1 MILFLKS
8 KICNIISRYEKYTYY
23 KITKQSD
30 KKMGFISCNL
40 NVL

>member
-8 KICNIISRYEKYTYY
+8 KICNIIRCEKYTYY